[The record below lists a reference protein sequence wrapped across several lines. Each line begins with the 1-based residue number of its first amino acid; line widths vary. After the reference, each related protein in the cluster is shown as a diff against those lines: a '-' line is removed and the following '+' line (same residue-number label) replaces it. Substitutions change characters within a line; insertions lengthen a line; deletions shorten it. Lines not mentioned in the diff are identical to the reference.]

1 MKNTFNI
8 KSQKN
13 ALVAGLLYLVIIVVG
28 MYAFVYALPQIKI
41 DGDIAKTVLN
51 IQNNSSLFRIGIISI
66 LTMNIA
72 SILLVLQLYK
82 LLSIVNKGLAMSM
95 LSLLLVGAGISLINE
110 INHFAMIIVNNLE
123 NYTLI
128 EKHNLTHVFAE
139 MQKHGSYIAVIFWGL
154 WLFPLGC
161 LIFSLKTRISKF
173 IGIML
178 IVAGVGYVLD
188 SFFLFTYPEMKIPSI
203 SDYTF
208 IGEFLLTIW
217 LLAKSGTIE
226 KLTQSKNKINNK
238 I

>member
-1 MKNTFNI
+1 MKNAINI

-13 ALVAGLLYLVIIVVG
+13 ALAAGLLYLVIIIVG
-28 MYAFVYALPQIKI
+28 MYAYVYALPQIKI
-41 DGDIAKTVLN
+41 DGDIAKTVIN
-51 IQNNSSLFRIGIISI
+51 IKNNPLLFRIGIISI
-66 LTMNIA
+66 LTMNVA
-72 SILLVLQLYK
+72 SILLALYLYK

-95 LSLLLVGAGISLINE
+95 LSLLLVGAGISLLNE
-110 INHFAMIIVNNLE
+110 INHFAMIVINNLE
-123 NYTLI
+123 NYSLI
-128 EKHNLTHVFAE
+128 EKQNLTHIFAE
-139 MQKHGSYIAVIFWGL
+139 IQKHGSYIAVIFWGL

-188 SFFLFTYPEMKIPSI
+188 SFFLFVYPEKKIPSI

-226 KLTQSKNKINNK
+226 KLTQCKNQINNK